1 MARKRAGDDRNAT
14 REDKGHRCQQCGKP
28 VSVIWHLPTSCKECG
43 AAFDQRPRWFST
55 LTFFMATIVAVVIVA
70 LVRPA
75 IEVTGALIAIGLCVG
90 FVAYNLIE
98 LLCFHAGVLKLTNL
112 NVPDDTAG
120 PRLATYAG
128 TDKRTRAQQAQQL
141 RESIEFAKS
150 LRSDGTASDVGAHA
164 APKRPASD
172 AAHVVDAPIT
182 PETRCRFR
190 RIDADDERG
199 VRAMS
204 VLATRIV
211 REHFDPIVGV
221 EQNDYMIARF
231 QTPEAIA
238 AQIDEGYEYYFVL
251 PPKAVSGQSGEAK
264 PGRVRPIGFVALQ
277 ARDAGELYLSKFY
290 LVKEERGKGYARSM
304 MGLVEWR
311 GRELGCDYVRLNVNR
326 NNYQA
331 ILAYE
336 HLGFQ
341 KTGERKTDIGGGY
354 VMDDFIYERDL

>member
-55 LTFFMATIVAVVIVA
+55 LTFFLATIVAVVIVA

-98 LLCFHAGVLKLTNL
+98 LLCYHAGVLKLTNL

-150 LRSDGTASDVGAHA
+150 LLSDGTTSDVGAHA

-182 PETRCRFR
+182 PATRCRFR

-311 GRELGCDYVRLNVNR
+311 GR
-326 NNYQA
+326 
-331 ILAYE
+331 
-336 HLGFQ
+336 
-341 KTGERKTDIGGGY
+341 
-354 VMDDFIYERDL
+354 

>member
-1 MARKRAGDDRNAT
+1 
-14 REDKGHRCQQCGKP
+14 
-28 VSVIWHLPTSCKECG
+28 
-43 AAFDQRPRWFST
+43 
-55 LTFFMATIVAVVIVA
+55 
-70 LVRPA
+70 
-75 IEVTGALIAIGLCVG
+75 
-90 FVAYNLIE
+90 
-98 LLCFHAGVLKLTNL
+98 
-112 NVPDDTAG
+112 
-120 PRLATYAG
+120 
-128 TDKRTRAQQAQQL
+128 
-141 RESIEFAKS
+141 
-150 LRSDGTASDVGAHA
+150 
-164 APKRPASD
+164 
-172 AAHVVDAPIT
+172 
-182 PETRCRFR
+182 
-190 RIDADDERG
+190 
-199 VRAMS
+199 MS

-341 KTGERKTDIGGGY
+341 RTGERKTDIGGGY
-354 VMDDFIYERDL
+354 VMDDFIYERNL